1 LPVVFRLM
9 ARVAHVMERSE
20 PTQGRATPCRGAA
33 TDDRER
39 CRLARALSWD
49 GRSGRICRWTAR
61 TAQWRTVDV
70 VCCRRTAAPRARL

>member
-39 CRLARALSWD
+39 CRLGRALSWD

-61 TAQWRTVDV
+61 TASGALSTSSVAVGRQ
-70 VCCRRTAAPRARL
+70 RRGRD